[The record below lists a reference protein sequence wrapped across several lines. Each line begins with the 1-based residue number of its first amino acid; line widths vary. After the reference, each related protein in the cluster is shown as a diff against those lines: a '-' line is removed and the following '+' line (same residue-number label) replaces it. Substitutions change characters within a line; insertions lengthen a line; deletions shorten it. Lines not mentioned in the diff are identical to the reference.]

1 MVIFFLWI
9 IEVPRR
15 RPPPHTD
22 VENEDISFRKVSA
35 GQARSEAGRINVKRF
50 A

>member
-9 IEVPRR
+9 VEVPRR

-22 VENEDISFRKVSA
+22 VENEDISF
-35 GQARSEAGRINVKRF
+35 SEGF
-50 A
+50 GWSGSQ